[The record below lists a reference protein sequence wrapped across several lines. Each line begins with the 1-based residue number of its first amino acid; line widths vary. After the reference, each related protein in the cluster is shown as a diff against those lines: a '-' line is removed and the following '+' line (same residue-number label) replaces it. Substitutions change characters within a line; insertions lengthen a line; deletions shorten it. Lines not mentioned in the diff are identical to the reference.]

1 MHDPMPLLIKKK
13 SHNFWKD
20 PRRGS
25 NQGPHGPTN
34 LESSVL
40 LTELS
45 QLMKSWGSNT
55 IYIVQVYY
63 IYILLGMNY

>member
-45 QLMKSWGSNT
+45 GLVKLWGSNGK
-55 IYIVQVYY
+55 
-63 IYILLGMNY
+63 YILQSKYYVEY